1 MRESACNETTKKVA
15 LAFAAIALV
24 LSASL
29 FVVPV
34 QQAEAA
40 KPTHSDIQA
49 ALNLANGY
57 INALYKDASPDEV
70 GSSTHAVMA
79 EYPSIPVRAVHSDG
93 RVIRAG
99 EDVNIKLDI
108 KTSYISDLT
117 EVSSDTIKYRLRF
130 RALDA
135 FNVVYDKV
143 PMLEIT
149 VDYDYG
155 ANHNVK
161 VDIKNYLWDSG
172 SPVTYA
178 DIYLGD
184 AYIGRATPSNVGTT
198 WSYTSS
204 VNNGNDVFFRSFR
217 YIERHGTQL
226 GREYFNAIGDA
237 SKGTELA
244 NRLTAEGYILGKD
257 IYAPMFG
264 SGTSQPN
271 NFLYESGSSGVY
283 RDCYTE
289 PAMRNRSYQYHSKVC
304 NGVDAYIAYSRSSDW
319 LVPTL
324 WAIHLLNKGVGVD
337 VPVYDGYQ
345 TWSPRQV
352 ARFVE
357 GKWIADIGIQS
368 PASSTH
374 ASAVRTAA
382 FLVLETKLG
391 YGPVNDATS
400 RTYADKAASALLNPQ
415 VKANGNVIRENED
428 GTQTTLIR
436 PVHEGGFYT
445 AWNGFNYVAKK
456 SVLQNIA
463 DAFNQPDETIDI
475 KPSNAESTIAI
486 AQALRVFDCYNYG
499 YNCTNVP

>member
-1 MRESACNETTKKVA
+1 MRESAYNAKPKVA

-29 FVVPV
+29 FVPV

-40 KPTHSDIQA
+40 KPTHSDIQTV
-49 ALNLANGY
+49 LNLANGY
-57 INALYKDASPDEV
+57 INSLYKDASPDEV

-79 EYPSIPVRAVHSDG
+79 EYPAIPIRVVQSDG

-99 EDVNIKLDI
+99 EDVDI
-108 KTSYISDLT
+108 KVGWKTNYISDLT

-130 RALDA
+130 RALDIGGA
-135 FNVVYDKV
+135 AVDKA

-149 VDYDYG
+149 VDYVYG
-155 ANHNVK
+155 ANNNVK
-161 VDIKNYLWDSG
+161 VDIKNYLWETTANISW
-172 SPVTYA
+172 A
-178 DIYLGD
+178 DIYLGST
-184 AYIGRATPSNVGTT
+184 YIGRATPSNVGTT
-198 WSYTSS
+198 WTYTSS
-204 VNNGNDVFFRSFR
+204 VNHGNDVFFRSFR
-217 YIERHGTQL
+217 YIERHGTHL
-226 GREYFNAIGDA
+226 GREYFNAIGQT

-244 NRLTAEGYILGKD
+244 SRLTAEGYTLGKD
-257 IYAPMFG
+257 IYSPMFG
-264 SGTSQPN
+264 SGTSQAN

-304 NGVDAYIAYSRSSDW
+304 NGVDAYIIYSRSSDW

-324 WAIHLLNKGVGVD
+324 WAIHLLNKGVGAD
-337 VPVYDGYQ
+337 VSVYDGYN

-357 GKWIADIGIQS
+357 SKWIADIGIQS
-368 PASSTH
+368 PASSSH

-391 YGPVNDATS
+391 YGSVNDATS

-415 VKANGNVIRENED
+415 VKANGNVIRENEN
-428 GTQTTLIR
+428 GSQTTLVR

-475 KPSNAESTIAI
+475 KPSNAESTITI